1 MLPPPGRSSSSSQDS
16 CACSRPWP
24 HHESRPRR
32 ARFKLVAIPWLPRVR
47 SRVPH
52 LGPQGPGLSRSASR
66 RGAVRSPSSPL
77 PTVAAAPGVRAGS
90 ERGRPRL
97 LPAGRL
103 TFAPRRDPG
112 EERLRREERRPAGLV
127 TLPCKTTL
135 SGGRKKPAPTPLGF
149 RGSPGGGPAGGV
161 SGSGRAI
168 CRLEWGRV
176 SGCPAPLVARVR
188 GGLSGGGRQPSP
200 SLCGCHVQAT
210 LQGGEGGAASRAG
223 ESVSLHKRPQAR
235 YH

>member
-1 MLPPPGRSSSSSQDS
+1 M
-16 CACSRPWP
+16 
-24 HHESRPRR
+24 
-32 ARFKLVAIPWLPRVR
+32 
-47 SRVPH
+47 
-52 LGPQGPGLSRSASR
+52 
-66 RGAVRSPSSPL
+66 RSPGSPL

-90 ERGRPRL
+90 ERRRPRL
-97 LPAGRL
+97 LPAGTL
-103 TFAPRRDPG
+103 TSTPRRDPG
-112 EERLRREERRPAGLV
+112 EERLRREERRPAGFV
-127 TLPCKTTL
+127 TLRCATTL
-135 SGGRKKPAPTPLGF
+135 SKPSSGRNQHSRPSA
-149 RGSPGGGPAGGV
+149 PAGRAAAAQRV
-161 SGSGRAI
+161 VLQAQARAI

-235 YH
+235 YD